1 MKRFLL
7 CLLPAAIGLLSV
19 CAAAMAAP
27 PEIDATAVLDTIAEQ
42 AQAATAAY
50 DPAQGIVTATTLSSL
65 YFGQFEN
72 IELDLGRRDPTLKTE
87 LEMRFGALTSSVL
100 RGAPRADVALAAGK
114 LQDSLAKA
122 RAAYAAAPASGG
134 YWSALVESLLI
145 LLREGVEAI
154 LILSALSAWLNRS
167 GNGRHLRAL
176 HAGAL
181 VALAASLLTAWGLTV
196 LVRSSGA
203 VREAIE
209 GSVML
214 VAAAVL
220 LYVGGWLFSR
230 REGQRWQAMVQQ
242 RLAKAVDRGGIWI
255 ALAAFLAVYR
265 EGAEVALFY
274 QALFAAQAGQDAGLW
289 SGVALALL
297 LLAVIYV
304 AIREL
309 SVRLPLKPFFTATA
323 LLLFAMAFVFA
334 GRGLISLQ
342 ALGWVGATPLPW
354 LPEFPRVGFSGTREG
369 FALQAAML
377 VLPLAWWLRR
387 RRRVPA
393 APSSP
398 GAVSSP

>member
-1 MKRFLL
+1 MMPSLL
-7 CLLPAAIGLLSV
+7 RLLFAVAVSSLSSAGAIAAVPDTDG
-19 CAAAMAAP
+19 
-27 PEIDATAVLDTIAEQ
+27 TAILDTIAER

-50 DPAQGIVTATTLSSL
+50 EPAQGVVTATALSSL
-65 YFGQFEN
+65 YFDEFEN
-72 IELDLGRRDPTLKTE
+72 LELDLGRRDPTLKTE
-87 LEMRFGALTSSVL
+87 LEMRFGALTSSAL
-100 RGAPRADVALAAGK
+100 RGASRADVDRAAAR

-122 RAAYAAAPASGG
+122 RALYADGARSGG
-134 YWSALVESLLI
+134 FGPALLESLLI
-145 LLREGVEAI
+145 LLREGIEAI

-181 VALAASLLTAWGLTV
+181 LALLASLLTAWGLNV

-203 VREAIE
+203 AREAIE
-209 GSVML
+209 GVVML

-230 REGQRWQAMVQQ
+230 REGQRWQAAMQR
-242 RLAKAVDRGGIWI
+242 RLADAVDRGGGMWI

-289 SGVALALL
+289 CGVALAALL
-297 LLAVIYV
+297 LVVLYV

-342 ALGWVGATPLPW
+342 ALGWVPATPLAW
-354 LPEFPRVGFSGTREG
+354 LPEFPRIGFSGTREG
-369 FALQAAML
+369 LLLQAAVL
-377 VLPLAWWLRR
+377 CLPLAWLLRR
-387 RRRVPA
+387 RRGA
-393 APSSP
+393 AAGR
-398 GAVSSP
+398 GA

>member
-1 MKRFLL
+1 MMPLPFRILFVAFV
-7 CLLPAAIGLLSV
+7 LLPLRG
-19 CAAAMAAP
+19 AAASPDVDGA
-27 PEIDATAVLDTIAEQ
+27 AVLDTIAAR

-50 DPAQGIVTATTLSSL
+50 DPAQGVVTATALSAL
-65 YFGQFEN
+65 YFDEFEN
-72 IELDLGRRDPTLKTE
+72 LELDLGRRDPTLKTE
-87 LEMRFGALTSSVL
+87 LEMRFGALTSSAL
-100 RGAPRADVALAAGK
+100 RGARRADVDLAAGK

-122 RAAYAAAPASGG
+122 RAVYASGSNSG
-134 YWSALVESLLI
+134 GFWTALIESLLI
-145 LLREGVEAI
+145 LLREGLEAI

-181 VALAASLLTAWGLTV
+181 VALAASLLTAWGLNA

-203 VREAIE
+203 AREAIE

-230 REGQRWQAMVQQ
+230 REGRRWQTTMHEQ
-242 RLAKAVDRGGIWI
+242 LANAVDRGGGAWI

-274 QALFAAQAGQDAGLW
+274 QALFAAQSGQDAGLW
-289 SGVALALL
+289 CGVALAVLL
-297 LLAVIYV
+297 LVVVYV

-342 ALGWVGATPLPW
+342 ALGWISATPLPW
-354 LPEFPRVGFSGTREG
+354 LPEFPRIGFSGTREG
-369 FALQAAML
+369 LLVQAAVL
-377 VLPLAWWLRR
+377 CLPLPWMLRHVR
-387 RRRVPA
+387 KTRGEMPPRT
-393 APSSP
+393 
-398 GAVSSP
+398 